1 MMELRNI
8 DATLAVAPQ
17 MAPEDL
23 AGLPLPERL
32 WE

>member
-1 MMELRNI
+1 MEIKPDRPL
-8 DATLAVAPQ
+8 T
-17 MAPEDL
+17 PEDL